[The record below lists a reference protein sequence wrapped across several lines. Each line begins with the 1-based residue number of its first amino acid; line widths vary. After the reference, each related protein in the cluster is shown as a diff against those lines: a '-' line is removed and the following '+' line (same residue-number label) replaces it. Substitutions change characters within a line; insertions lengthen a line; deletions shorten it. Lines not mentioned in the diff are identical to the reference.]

1 MAPKRRWGKHAQTR
15 GVNIDTIVTSVPM
28 KLFGLVSCFPS
39 FIETD
44 KENFFKSVNFEKRNF
59 GETVQYCQKKLHNV
73 AESVNTSWKV
83 KVRNSF
89 DNSGEKNSEDFLKTS
104 QSHGVRN
111 SLYSHH
117 QSQYNYL
124 SSNLVETNAH
134 VLGLYKKIK
143 EFETNSLLKMKNDIE
158 TLAHKVEEGSCLSA
172 PESEQIN
179 TQTDIIYLYN
189 KLDKLSETV
198 KQLESRLHHLHERRN
213 KAKLSFRSS
222 MSLKIQFLQFI
233 TRWWSPLTDGSH
245 LKLFSQISSGSS
257 CPQSSWWQRLLWTC
271 SFMYRP
277 PQESSHIDRF

>member
-1 MAPKRRWGKHAQTR
+1 M
-15 GVNIDTIVTSVPM
+15 
-28 KLFGLVSCFPS
+28 FPS
-39 FIETD
+39 FLETD
-44 KENFFKSVNFEKRNF
+44 KENFFETVNFGK
-59 GETVQYCQKKLHNV
+59 TVQDCQKLQNAPV
-73 AESVNTSWKV
+73 AESVNSSRKV
-83 KVRNSF
+83 SNSF
-89 DNSGEKNSEDFLKTS
+89 ENSGEKNSEDFLKTS
-104 QSHGVRN
+104 QS
-111 SLYSHH
+111 
-117 QSQYNYL
+117 QYNYL
-124 SSNLVETNAH
+124 STNLVETNAH

-233 TRWWSPLTDGSH
+233 TR
-245 LKLFSQISSGSS
+245 
-257 CPQSSWWQRLLWTC
+257 
-271 SFMYRP
+271 
-277 PQESSHIDRF
+277 